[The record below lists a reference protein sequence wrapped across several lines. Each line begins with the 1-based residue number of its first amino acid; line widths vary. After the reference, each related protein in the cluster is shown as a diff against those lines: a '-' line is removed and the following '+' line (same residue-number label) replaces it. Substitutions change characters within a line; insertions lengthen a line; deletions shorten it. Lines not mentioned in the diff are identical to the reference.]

1 MSEYPNQYMG
11 EVEENII
18 PSQRLDE
25 WQAKLKAQC
34 EKIEQDMEDLKFIM
48 ERSLIIA
55 QLQGAQDA
63 RKIYEGNKE

>member
-1 MSEYPNQYMG
+1 MSEEKEIYQ
-11 EVEENII
+11 
-18 PSQRLDE
+18 STALDE

-34 EKIEQDMEDLKFIM
+34 DKIDEDMKDLRYII
-48 ERSLIIA
+48 ERALIIA